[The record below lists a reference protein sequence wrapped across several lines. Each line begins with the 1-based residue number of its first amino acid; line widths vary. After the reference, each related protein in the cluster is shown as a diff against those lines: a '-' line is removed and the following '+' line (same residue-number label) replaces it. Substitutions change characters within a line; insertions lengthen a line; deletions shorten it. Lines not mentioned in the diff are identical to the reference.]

1 MTTKKV
7 PTLEQVT
14 GPNFEESMTR
24 LEKIVEELESGK
36 LPLEESLTRFEE
48 GVKLSSQLHRTL
60 EEAEKRIER
69 LVENANGP
77 GTVPDGALS
86 EGPEKPEGELP
97 F

>member
-1 MTTKKV
+1 MTSKKM
-7 PTLEQVT
+7 PSLEQVT
-14 GPNFEESMTR
+14 GPSFEEAMTR
-24 LEKIVEELESGK
+24 LEKIVEDLESGK

-69 LVENANGP
+69 LVEGANGP
-77 GTVPDGALS
+77 TTVPDGSPS
-86 EGPEKPEGELP
+86 EGPAPSEGELP